1 MGDKMTPT
9 WNRARLSPAV
19 LVCACLATII
29 GLHAQESARHEHV
42 FRGKVEKIDFNART
56 LTVAGEKV
64 DGWMGAMTMTYHVDK
79 ADVLAQV
86 KAGDQISA
94 TVRDGDFTTLYGVLV
109 AAAKTPDK
117 DELPPLAYVCTTPGE
132 ENVLE
137 DKPGGCPQS
146 GASLVPIRLVTAYS
160 CLKVQLFI
168 KDAPGICPVDKSA
181 LVPITAALHF
191 TCANDPKVHELTP
204 GTCADGS
211 ARVKAYTRRPH
222 GDHNPRH
229 GGSLFMATD
238 QWHHLE
244 GTFVAPGVFRVYFYD
259 DLTRPLAVTG
269 FSARVAKADD
279 NAGELEPPVP
289 LVAGSSKDG
298 NVLELQIAG
307 QKLPVNLKL
316 HVKFRPDDKDQVFDF
331 RFMAYSQEP

>member
-1 MGDKMTPT
+1 
-9 WNRARLSPAV
+9 
-19 LVCACLATII
+19 
-29 GLHAQESARHEHV
+29 
-42 FRGKVEKIDFNART
+42 VEKVDLNART
-56 LTVAGEKV
+56 LTVAGENV
-64 DGWMGAMTMTYHVDK
+64 DGWMAAMTMTYRVDR
-79 ADVLAQV
+79 ADILSQL
-86 KAGDQISA
+86 KAGDEISA
-94 TVRDGDFTTLYGVLV
+94 TVRDGDFTTLYGVRV
-109 AAAKTPDK
+109 TAAKAPAK
-117 DELPPLAYVCTTPGE
+117 DELPPLSYICMTPGE
-132 ENVLE
+132 ESVLE
-137 DKPGGCPQS
+137 DKPGKCPQS
-146 GASLVPIRLVTAYS
+146 GVSLVPIRLVTAYS

-191 TCANDPKVHELTP
+191 TCANDPQVHELTP

-244 GTFVAPGVFRVYFYD
+244 GTFVAPSIFRVYFYD

-279 NAGELEPPVP
+279 NAAEVETPVP
-289 LVAGSSKDG
+289 LVAGSNKDG
-298 NVLELQIAG
+298 NVLELHMAG

-316 HVKFRPDDKDQVFDF
+316 HVKFRPDDKDQIFDF
-331 RFMAYSQEP
+331 RFVTYSQEP